1 MKPIA
6 NWNEVKA
13 FSAVQKLPAGAYIVK
28 ILDAVEET
36 IKSNKNGFVY
46 HLLKV
51 SFDIADGEY
60 IDYYAEDYRAQTSED
75 KRWKGT
81 VNFFIPQGDGTEEDA
96 KTARR
101 FKSMTVAVEESNT
114 GYTWNW
120 DEKSLKGKTVG
131 CVFRDEE
138 WEWGDKTGTTARAQ
152 YFISSSDVA
161 QGKYTIPAPKL
172 LKKAPTPIAAAP
184 SYTELATDDDLPF

>member
-13 FSAVQKLPAGAYIVK
+13 FSATQKLPAGAYVIK
-28 ILDAVEET
+28 ILAAEDREPHSQNNNT
-36 IKSNKNGFVY
+36 DY
-46 HLLKV
+46 HFLTV

-60 IDYYAEDYRAQTSED
+60 IDYYAEDYKSQTRED

-81 VNFFIPQGDGTEEDA
+81 VNFFVPQGDGTPEDA

-114 GYTWNW
+114 GYVWEW

-138 WEWGDKTGTTARAQ
+138 WEIGDKTGFTARPQ

-184 SYTELATDDDLPF
+184 SYTELANDDDLPF